1 MKHNYTKGSM
11 IGLSVAFM
19 ILPLTF
25 MSLRVWAKIMGK
37 RFSLDDYLAVGALVS
52 LNTYHSFFF
61 TDWRQLVSFACCILQ
76 LASKDDS
83 TAGPPIADHS

>member
-25 MSLRVWAKIMGK
+25 MSLRVWAKVMGK
-37 RFSLDDYLAVGALVS
+37 RFALDDYLAVGALVS
-52 LNTYHSFFF
+52 LTTHIAACPY
-61 TDWRQLVSFACCILQ
+61 RLVAVSLVGM
-76 LASKDDS
+76 LH
-83 TAGPPIADHS
+83 TAAGK